1 MKKNFFSLLRPA
13 SAILLWIAVW
23 YIAAQ
28 AVNPHLLIRI
38 PLPHRTLA
46 VFLSD
51 CGSSAFWRAVLI
63 SLLHILGG
71 FSGGALFGSLIGVL
85 SSRFAIFRSLA
96 APLLHL
102 IRSVPVAAFIILAWL
117 WIPNAVLPSFIAFL
131 MVTPVLCQSVRN
143 GYTAADENLIEMA
156 AVMGMRRQSIF
167 FRIRLPLLAPF
178 LREGCIT
185 GLGFAWKSGIAAE
198 VICNPTGSIGS
209 LLSAAKS
216 SIDYEQVFAV
226 TLTIVLL
233 SFLLENLLKFLWK
246 EQQR

>member
-1 MKKNFFSLLRPA
+1 MRPA
-13 SAILLWIAVW
+13 AAILLWIAVW
-23 YIAAQ
+23 YAAAQ
-28 AVNPHLLIRI
+28 LVNPHLLIRI

-46 VFLSD
+46 VFFSD
-51 CGSSAFWRAVLI
+51 CGNASFWSAVLI
-63 SLLHILGG
+63 SLFHILGG
-71 FSGGALFGSLIGVL
+71 FCAGALFGSLIGIL
-85 SSRFAIFRSLA
+85 SSRFAVFRSIA

-117 WIPNAVLPSFIAFL
+117 WIPNAILPSFIAFL
-131 MVTPVLCQSVRN
+131 MVTPVLCQSVRS
-143 GYTAADENLIEMA
+143 GYAASDEGLIEMA
-156 AVMGMRRQSIF
+156 GVMGMRRKAIF
-167 FRIRLPLLAPF
+167 FHIRLPLLAPF
-178 LREGCIT
+178 FREGCIT
-185 GLGFAWKSGIAAE
+185 SLGFAWKSGIAAE